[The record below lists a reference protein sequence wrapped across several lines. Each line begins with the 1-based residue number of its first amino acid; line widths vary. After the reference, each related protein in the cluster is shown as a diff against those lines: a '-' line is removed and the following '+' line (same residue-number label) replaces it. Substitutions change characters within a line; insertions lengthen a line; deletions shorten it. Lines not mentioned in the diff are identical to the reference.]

1 MPLSTGSVGVILSS
15 QVESVSD
22 LLQSQISSELL
33 VVGILACVHGI
44 FQCRPFDP
52 LSIPL
57 SLPSFL
63 SSLSRLELLSTITEI
78 RGYLRIDG
86 WRQQTF
92 PYLRNLRRVGSP
104 NGTTISFGGGCPED
118 YSVSILRNAQLQQID
133 LSSLESIS
141 GGGLLFLGNPELCYV
156 GNLSRYL
163 DDPTTQ
169 PQCLSRTLPFRKDPQ
184 TCSEC

>member
-1 MPLSTGSVGVILSS
+1 MPLSTGSVGVILSP

-104 NGTTISFGGGCPED
+104 NGTAVNTFCNDGQRCEFSFFH
-118 YSVSILRNAQLQQID
+118 
-133 LSSLESIS
+133 LSSTAKLIIAYC
-141 GGGLLFLGNPELCYV
+141 PC
-156 GNLSRYL
+156 R
-163 DDPTTQ
+163 
-169 PQCLSRTLPFRKDPQ
+169 
-184 TCSEC
+184 